1 MIRRFLL
8 LMVAAALFGAACDR
22 VPTDPSFNV
31 EYLLNADPSVTAGI
45 KPLSS
50 TLPALFREAVREA
63 NTRQGRL
70 GADALLS
77 DWRSLQQELK
87 AHAPGSD
94 RAEIQSKLAAIHNE
108 ELSIVVSALG
118 NRAVVRTLSDTRVN
132 LAETQA
138 QIANEA
144 ARGIDAGQASVVITQ
159 VKEKLNSAERAL
171 NAGDN
176 IAALDYGTQAAALL
190 SGLDFYL
197 IETRR
202 IPGLESLYPK
212 AVEKLSG
219 EPNVSAR
226 GLMNDLSQINA
237 DARNALRAG
246 DRWVAQAKLKQAR
259 DYQIQLVL
267 RVLGAQAAT
276 DLVDTV
282 TKRATQLRDSLT
294 VIKAAGVDTR
304 RFERMLNEAADL
316 GSRARAAADKG
327 DLATSL
333 DLGSHAAGMLNALQ
347 HLAHK

>member
-1 MIRRFLL
+1 
-8 LMVAAALFGAACDR
+8 
-22 VPTDPSFNV
+22 
-31 EYLLNADPSVTAGI
+31 
-45 KPLSS
+45 
-50 TLPALFREAVREA
+50 LPALFREAVREA

-267 RVLGAQAAT
+267 RVLGGSSSNRSGRHRNETRNAAARLADCNQSSGCGHTAFRAYAQRSSRSRLARTRCGRQRRSRHISRSWKPRCRHAE
-276 DLVDTV
+276 
-282 TKRATQLRDSLT
+282 RAT
-294 VIKAAGVDTR
+294 A
-304 RFERMLNEAADL
+304 
-316 GSRARAAADKG
+316 SRP
-327 DLATSL
+327 
-333 DLGSHAAGMLNALQ
+333 
-347 HLAHK
+347 